1 MGWDAEWPWPVQPQ
15 ERRSEA
21 RAIVKLST
29 RKTLAAPFY
38 WLGWRLI
45 RLADKI
51 DGKQPRKAK

>member
-1 MGWDAEWPWPVQPQ
+1 M
-15 ERRSEA
+15 
-21 RAIVKLST
+21 KLWT

-45 RLADKI
+45 RIADKI